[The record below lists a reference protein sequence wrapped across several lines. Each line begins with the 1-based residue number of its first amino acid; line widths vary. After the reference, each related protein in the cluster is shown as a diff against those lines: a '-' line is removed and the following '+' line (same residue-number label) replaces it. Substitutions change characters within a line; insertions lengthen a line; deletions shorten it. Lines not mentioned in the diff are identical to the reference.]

1 MMGKILSLPLLALL
15 MLYKF
20 LISPI
25 LQAVGVRCRH
35 EPSCSTYSTVAIRRH
50 GPWYGSWMTL
60 ARLQRCH
67 PWGTCGVDNV
77 PEEITTPPLWA
88 PWRVGRWRKTHL
100 E

>member
-1 MMGKILSLPLLALL
+1 MIAKILSLPLLALL

-35 EPSCSTYSTVAIRRH
+35 EPSCSTYSADAIRRH

-60 ARLQRCH
+60 ALSLIHISEPTR
-67 PWGTCGVDNV
+67 PY
-77 PEEITTPPLWA
+77 
-88 PWRVGRWRKTHL
+88 
-100 E
+100 